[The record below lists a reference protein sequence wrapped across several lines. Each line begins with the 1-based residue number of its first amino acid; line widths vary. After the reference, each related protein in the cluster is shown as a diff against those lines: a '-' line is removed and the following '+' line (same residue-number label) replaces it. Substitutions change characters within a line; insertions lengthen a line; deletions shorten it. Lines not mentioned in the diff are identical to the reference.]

1 MIYLIASIILTSY
14 LTLSFKAV
22 GLLKIPVFQAI
33 VFNYITCVITGSIVN
48 GSFPKSSAS
57 ANEPWFTWA
66 GIMGTMFI
74 VLFNLIGITTQKLG
88 VAVASVANKLS
99 LVIPFVFSLYLYNE
113 SSTIL
118 KIIGIIMAL
127 VAVVF
132 TCLPAKKHENASHK
146 NLSKALTILL
156 PAILF
161 LGSGL
166 LDTLVKY
173 VEQTYLNET
182 NSNAYLITSFGT
194 AATIGSILL
203 IIMIILKK
211 QTFDPRSMLAGIAI
225 GIPNYFS
232 ILTLVHVLKQSPGE
246 SSTIIPVV
254 NMGIVLF
261 SSVMAWIIF
270 KERLSVI
277 NWLGI
282 ILSIAAISLIAF
294 G

>member
-1 MIYLIASIILTSY
+1 M
-14 LTLSFKAV
+14 
-22 GLLKIPVFQAI
+22 
-33 VFNYITCVITGSIVN
+33 
-48 GSFPKSSAS
+48 
-57 ANEPWFTWA
+57 WA

-74 VLFNLIGITTQKLG
+74 VLFNLIALTTQKLG

-113 SSTIL
+113 TSTLL
-118 KIIGIIMAL
+118 KIIGIIIAL
-127 VAVVF
+127 VAVVL
-132 TCLPAKKHENASHK
+132 TCLPPAKNETAAHK
-146 NLSKALTILL
+146 KLSRSLIIIL
-156 PAILF
+156 PTILF

-173 VEQTYLNET
+173 VEQTYLDDSN
-182 NSNAYLITSFGT
+182 NNAYLIASFGT
-194 AATIGSILL
+194 AAIIGSIVLL
-203 IIMIILKK
+203 VMIITKK
-211 QTFDPRSMLAGIAI
+211 QIFNPKSIIAGIAI
-225 GIPNYFS
+225 GVPNYFS
-232 ILTLVHVLKQSPGE
+232 IWSLVHVLKQNPGD

-261 SSVMAWIIF
+261 SSVAAWLIF

-282 ILSIAAISLIAF
+282 ILSVAAISLIAF